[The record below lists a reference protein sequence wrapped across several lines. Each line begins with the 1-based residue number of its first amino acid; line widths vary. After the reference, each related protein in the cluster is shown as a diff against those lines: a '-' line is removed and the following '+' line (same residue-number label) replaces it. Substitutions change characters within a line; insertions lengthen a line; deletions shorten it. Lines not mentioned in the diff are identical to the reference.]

1 MKKYLFFF
9 VFCFGLMAGQQDNP
23 FYGNQNNNSAASS
36 EASYSSDG
44 GNNVSNPPGG
54 TKDEDAVPINSHLG
68 FLLVVALAATYYY
81 GRKLTSVQGKD

>member
-23 FYGNQNNNSAASS
+23 FYGDTH
-36 EASYSSDG
+36 EADK
-44 GNNVSNPPGG
+44 NVTQAEGRGPGG
-54 TKDEDAVPINSHLG
+54 APGDDDPVPIDNYLG

-81 GRKLTSVQGKD
+81 GRRLHPVQSKD